1 MGNGQSQMA
10 GQRQDQEEDVPE
22 CSGREIS
29 RIFLGIGIQE
39 CRPLSCTAP
48 QQLTMYVLAYCV
60 SFGIKEEDCST
71 LFQGL
76 LTANKKNNEFN
87 AAQKRKD

>member
-1 MGNGQSQMA
+1 MSLNI
-10 GQRQDQEEDVPE
+10 
-22 CSGREIS
+22 SGTNPREPS
-29 RIFLGIGIQE
+29 T
-39 CRPLSCTAP
+39 RPLSCTAS
-48 QQLTMYVLAYCV
+48 QQLTICVLAYCV